1 MAQKKVQIND
11 VIVILKNV
19 LNAIANPSY
28 VDKTANQIRAQV
40 TGSLTTVTTVTTAT
54 GLTNIDSYQGKLLM
68 IASNRNAWYNTCRR
82 LIT

>member
-68 IASNRNAWYNTCRR
+68 IASNRNADRKSVV
-82 LIT
+82 